1 MSFKLKQF
9 ILFLGSNFISVK
21 PNRFVWDIS
30 KRLKAPTN
38 SQKIIGSQ
46 STPSSASPRWNF
58 SSMWSSS
65 SLNYW
70 SVGPPIWRCQLSASS
85 SGRAKIFR
93 SFKSDEKIFKIDEQT
108 FKAQDHGSD
117 FWLQFSN
124 SLSICISSI
133 FNNM

>member
-38 SQKIIGSQ
+38 KVKIIGSQ

-93 SFKSDEKIFKIDEQT
+93 SFKIFKIDEQT

-117 FWLQFSN
+117 FWLKFSN
-124 SLSICISSI
+124 SLSNISSI